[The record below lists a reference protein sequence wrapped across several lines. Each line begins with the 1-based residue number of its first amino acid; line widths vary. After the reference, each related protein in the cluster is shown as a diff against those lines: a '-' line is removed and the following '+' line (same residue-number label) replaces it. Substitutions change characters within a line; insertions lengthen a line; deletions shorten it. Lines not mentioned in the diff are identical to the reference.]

1 MTDRPPPAPPS
12 ESPLQERLRILR
24 ESTGSATLTPN
35 AETYVKR
42 AAELVHNE
50 EGPVG
55 QRHTIAG
62 CALRC
67 ALQECEAAM
76 RTGGGAS
83 AKDSIRLLRFAEE
96 LRQAIRECDEAASYA
111 GVVDTPLVD
120 MDEADDRPVR
130 GPWLGAEMNLNMMP
144 GRWRLHETTVTPST
158 WPSESLGVARGGFRD
173 GVVPRRLRRV
183 LGLQRVLR
191 RVGVP
196 GLRPRVGELVHRF
209 RVDRVREPPSIQE
222 RAPAHGLRGNAAAGR
237 PLPRARRGAL

>member
-1 MTDRPPPAPPS
+1 MPDVAMTDRPPPAPPS

-111 GVVDTPLVD
+111 GVVDTPTVD
-120 MDEADDRPVR
+120 VDEADDRPVR
-130 GPWLGAEMNLNMMP
+130 GCGAFWDFSEFC
-144 GRWRLHETTVTPST
+144 GRDSASLIMRRRNRGVSSPSD
-158 WPSESLGVARGGFRD
+158 EVVGGRFFDFEPFRTASW
-173 GVVPRRLRRV
+173 
-183 LGLQRVLR
+183 
-191 RVGVP
+191 RVG
-196 GLRPRVGELVHRF
+196 
-209 RVDRVREPPSIQE
+209 
-222 RAPAHGLRGNAAAGR
+222 
-237 PLPRARRGAL
+237 

>member
-1 MTDRPPPAPPS
+1 MPDVAMTDRPPPAPPS

-83 AKDSIRLLRFAEE
+83 AKDSIRLMRFAEE

-130 GPWLGAEMNLNMMP
+130 GCGAFWDFSEFCGGLDCLG
-144 GRWRLHETTVTPST
+144 
-158 WPSESLGVARGGFRD
+158 
-173 GVVPRRLRRV
+173 
-183 LGLQRVLR
+183 
-191 RVGVP
+191 
-196 GLRPRVGELVHRF
+196 
-209 RVDRVREPPSIQE
+209 
-222 RAPAHGLRGNAAAGR
+222 
-237 PLPRARRGAL
+237 

>member
-1 MTDRPPPAPPS
+1 MPDVAMTDRPPPAPPS

-76 RTGGGAS
+76 RTGGGRRQRTPYAYYAS
-83 AKDSIRLLRFAEE
+83 PK
-96 LRQAIRECDEAASYA
+96 
-111 GVVDTPLVD
+111 
-120 MDEADDRPVR
+120 
-130 GPWLGAEMNLNMMP
+130 N
-144 GRWRLHETTVTPST
+144 
-158 WPSESLGVARGGFRD
+158 
-173 GVVPRRLRRV
+173 
-183 LGLQRVLR
+183 
-191 RVGVP
+191 
-196 GLRPRVGELVHRF
+196 
-209 RVDRVREPPSIQE
+209 
-222 RAPAHGLRGNAAAGR
+222 
-237 PLPRARRGAL
+237 

>member
-1 MTDRPPPAPPS
+1 MKKETYSSRRTNTKKETMPDVAMTDRPPPAPPS

-76 RTGGGAS
+76 RTGGGA
-83 AKDSIRLLRFAEE
+83 LCGN
-96 LRQAIRECDEAASYA
+96 Q
-111 GVVDTPLVD
+111 
-120 MDEADDRPVR
+120 PVR
-130 GPWLGAEMNLNMMP
+130 RVRRHRHAVELASR
-144 GRWRLHETTVTPST
+144 RWRGGRRDDSARTRRKILISTQVTTAGCTSPPLY
-158 WPSESLGVARGGFRD
+158 WPS
-173 GVVPRRLRRV
+173 
-183 LGLQRVLR
+183 
-191 RVGVP
+191 
-196 GLRPRVGELVHRF
+196 
-209 RVDRVREPPSIQE
+209 
-222 RAPAHGLRGNAAAGR
+222 
-237 PLPRARRGAL
+237 